1 MKVSD
6 SRSTTK
12 NKSIINKLT
21 HENKLNNS
29 LLVLINN
36 LTLEDLIAIKL
47 ELACSHVN
55 NRLYGLDIWNKLG
68 YIIREAT
75 LKFAISTTQS
85 KKDAARFLG
94 LDYLAFKKQLQ
105 NFEVE
110 SFFEEKGG
118 ETASTG

>member
-21 HENKLNNS
+21 HENKLSNS

>member
-85 KKDAARFLG
+85 KTDAARFLG

>member
-55 NRLYGLDIWNKLG
+55 NRLYGLDIWHKLG

-85 KKDAARFLG
+85 KRTPQDF
-94 LDYLAFKKQLQ
+94 
-105 NFEVE
+105 
-110 SFFEEKGG
+110 
-118 ETASTG
+118 